1 MANMLISG
9 TPSHSWILNS
19 ISCFIPQCWNKQTM
33 VQEINSAEEFDKAI
47 ASGVVLVDFF
57 ATWCGPCKMIAPV
70 LDKFSKEY
78 EQVSFYKVDV
88 DKLSEVAAR
97 FEISAMPT
105 FLFFQNGE
113 VVSKVTGANAAA
125 IKQTITKLI

>member
-1 MANMLISG
+1 
-9 TPSHSWILNS
+9 
-19 ISCFIPQCWNKQTM
+19 M

-78 EQVSFYKVDV
+78 EQVTFYKVDV

>member
-1 MANMLISG
+1 
-9 TPSHSWILNS
+9 
-19 ISCFIPQCWNKQTM
+19 M